1 MFGNLIIYA
10 PEQGL
15 PYRSTEQAKDAM
27 LQFWD
32 LADQVGDG
40 KPYETKDDAIASITG
55 YDLAGAR
62 KLFDEAYDTAVAS
75 GLLKPTDTVEIKIG
89 TPSASSSVYNK
100 GYEFLRNN
108 FTQAV
113 KGTKLEGKLQF
124 VLDNTLGDG
133 FGDALRA
140 NKVDMLF
147 YVGWNGSALDPYNL
161 MKAYTTPQYQYDTGY
176 DTTVDMLDISFGED
190 AGETLQGKRVRM
202 SVYDWTMALQ
212 GESPTGIVLGENG
225 ESTEDRLAVYAG
237 GDAPVEMR
245 LTVLAALEGRL
256 LTKYNMIPITD
267 DSTAALKGQ
276 KVTYYTEDYIYGVA
290 RGGVKYMTYKYSDKQ
305 WDAWLSYNGGTLNY
319 K

>member
-1 MFGNLIIYA
+1 
-10 PEQGL
+10 
-15 PYRSTEQAKDAM
+15 
-27 LQFWD
+27 
-32 LADQVGDG
+32 
-40 KPYETKDDAIASITG
+40 
-55 YDLAGAR
+55 
-62 KLFDEAYDTAVAS
+62 
-75 GLLKPTDTVEIKIG
+75 
-89 TPSASSSVYNK
+89 
-100 GYEFLRNN
+100 
-108 FTQAV
+108 
-113 KGTKLEGKLQF
+113 
-124 VLDNTLGDG
+124 
-133 FGDALRA
+133 
-140 NKVDMLF
+140 MLF
-147 YVGWNGSALDPYNL
+147 RS
-161 MKAYTTPQYQYDTGY
+161 Y

-267 DSTAALKGQ
+267 DSMAALKGQ